1 MARFS
6 LYSGVILAVLLALL
20 AQTVQA
26 GTKPGL
32 EQIKDAALITLL
44 TDKTVISEY
53 KDGDGGIKDFRF
65 TEHHLKDGTTD
76 YTELGHPVEKG
87 LWNIIGGDKVCYK
100 YPGNKVFTQTYCFF
114 VYKIEDCYYNYH
126 SRAMG
131 LNGPRNTDWWTSRFI
146 IKGEGGS
153 CDAAVG

>member
-1 MARFS
+1 MGRKF
-6 LYSGVILAVLLALL
+6 VIFCLSMLLPVLAH
-20 AQTVQA
+20 A

-32 EQIKDAALITLL
+32 EQIKGDALIALL

-53 KDGDGGIKDFRF
+53 KDGDGGIKDYRF
-65 TEHHLKDGTTD
+65 TEHHFKDGTTD
-76 YTELGHPVEKG
+76 YIELGHAAEKG

-100 YPGNKVFTQTYCFF
+100 YPGNKIFTGTYCFF

-126 SRAMG
+126 RRAMG

-153 CDAAVG
+153 CDEVVG